1 MKIKEITKN
10 RIFQLTSATLI
21 ILIFG
26 LGCFWFGFS
35 NGQKTTKNI
44 SITGAENIT
53 DGMPSSTSADFG
65 VFWQAWQDVND
76 LYLRNPDITNK
87 DKMYG
92 AINGLVQSLN
102 DPYSEFF
109 SPVDSKQFMENV
121 TGDFGGIG
129 AELGMSTSS
138 QIVVISAIKDTP
150 AANIGLKTGDI
161 IVKINGTSTQN
172 MNLDEAVG
180 MIRGKEGTPVT
191 LTIFRTGWDNTKDF
205 TIVRA
210 NIKIPTVDFEM
221 KGDLAHI
228 SLYSF
233 NQDAEGLFYQA
244 LQKAANANAKG
255 IILDLRGDPGG
266 YLEVAVDLSGYFLK
280 PGTLV
285 VKEIGRSV
293 PEQDFKSSGNGA
305 LDNIPMVI
313 LIDGGSAS
321 ASEIL
326 AGALHDD
333 RGIKLIGE
341 KSFGKGT
348 VQEVQSLSD
357 GSSLKI
363 TVAHWVLPSGRILDH
378 DGLVPDYP
386 VAITEQ
392 DIKNKV
398 DPQLEKAIE
407 VLNSEIKTN

>member
-1 MKIKEITKN
+1 MKIKNIIKN
-10 RIFQLTSATLI
+10 KIFKLISATLI

-35 NGQKTTKNI
+35 SGQKTTKNI
-44 SITGAENIT
+44 LVTGVQNMN
-53 DGMPSSTSADFG
+53 DGTSSSTSADFG
-65 VFWQAWQDVND
+65 VFWQAWQDIND
-76 LYLRNPDITNK
+76 LYLKNPDVTNK
-87 DKMYG
+87 DKVYG
-92 AINGLVQSLN
+92 AINGLIQSLN

-109 SPVDSKQFMENV
+109 SPIDSQQFIENV
-121 TGDFGGIG
+121 TGNFGGIG
-129 AELGMSTSS
+129 AELGVNTSS
-138 QIVVISAIKDTP
+138 QIIVISALKDTP
-150 AANIGLKTGDI
+150 ASSAGLKTGDI
-161 IVKINGTSTQN
+161 IVKINATSTEG
-172 MNLDEAVG
+172 MNLDKAVG

-191 LTIFRTGWDNTKDF
+191 LTIFRIGWKNTKDF

-221 KGDLAHI
+221 KGSLAHI

-233 NQDAEGLFYQA
+233 NQDAESLFYQA
-244 LQKAANANAKG
+244 LEKASNANAKG

-266 YLEVAVDLSGYFLK
+266 YLEVAVNIAGYFLK
-280 PGTLV
+280 PGTPV
-285 VKEIGRSV
+285 VKEVGRSV

-305 LDNIPMVI
+305 LDNIPMVV
-313 LIDGGSAS
+313 LINGGSAS

-348 VQEVQSLSD
+348 VQEVQNLSD
-357 GSSLKI
+357 GSSIKI

-386 VAITEQ
+386 VSITDQ
-392 DIKNKV
+392 DIKNKI

-407 VLNSEIKTN
+407 VLNSEIEIK

>member
-233 NQDAEGLFYQA
+233 NQDAEELFYQA

-285 VKEIGRSV
+285 VKEVGRSV

-326 AGALHDD
+326 AGALHDN

>member
-44 SITGAENIT
+44 SITGAKNIT

-233 NQDAEGLFYQA
+233 NQDAEELFYQA

-285 VKEIGRSV
+285 VKEVGRSV

-326 AGALHDD
+326 AGALHDN

>member
-1 MKIKEITKN
+1 MKIKEIIKN

-233 NQDAEGLFYQA
+233 NQDAEELFYQA

-285 VKEIGRSV
+285 VKEVGRSV

-326 AGALHDD
+326 AGALHDN

>member
-65 VFWQAWQDVND
+65 VFWQAWQDIND
-76 LYLRNPDITNK
+76 LYLKNPDITNK

-121 TGDFGGIG
+121 TGNFGGIG

-138 QIVVISAIKDTP
+138 QIVVISPIKDTP

-233 NQDAEGLFYQA
+233 NQDAEELFYQA

-378 DGLVPDYP
+378 DGLVPDYT

-392 DIKNKV
+392 DIKNKA